1 VESGGMTDLEQR
13 LRETEALNLMTN
25 RILMDYLSLQI
36 DSGHASLEG
45 VKRLVAFSASEVL
58 RGAPNLENEVRF
70 FEKVLIDRFDQTFP
84 GVE

>member
-1 VESGGMTDLEQR
+1 MSDLDQR

-36 DSGHASLEG
+36 DGGHASLEG
-45 VKRLVAFSASEVL
+45 VKRLVAFSANEVL

-70 FEKVLIDRFDQTFP
+70 FQKVMVERFDQTFADRT
-84 GVE
+84 